1 MPKKIYN
8 KNAREKALLEEAYAS
23 VYSEQLNQ
31 EVVVGAEVMWDGQ
44 RKRGQVEEVDVE
56 NGVAV
61 VYDDDGGEHI
71 VELDNFDVV
80 LNPDTDVISRDV
92 PPAPPAQPGDPHYGL
107 EDEEHDDRTA
117 HATAWAKRQ
126 NEKQDLEK
134 MPDLGPHSPGHKRFR
149 NPEEIADWAKKHLG
163 EDDEDEDDDEYDM
176 ERDPLGRR
184 EADPREW

>member
-23 VYSEQLNQ
+23 VYSEQVDQEVIVGADVMWDGQRKRGIVDEVDIERGIAVVTDHEGNEHYVDLGEFDVVIDPNTETPGELKHDYGIEDQ
-31 EVVVGAEVMWDGQ
+31 EVVVGAQVMWDGQ

-80 LNPDTDVISRDV
+80 LSP
-92 PPAPPAQPGDPHYGL
+92 
-107 EDEEHDDRTA
+107 EDAEDIDLTVDA
-117 HATAWAKRQ
+117 GMSP
-126 NEKQDLEK
+126 QD
-134 MPDLGPHSPGHKRFR
+134 
-149 NPEEIADWAKKHLG
+149 
-163 EDDEDEDDDEYDM
+163 
-176 ERDPLGRR
+176 RR
-184 EADPREW
+184 EAGEY